1 MTANH
6 PTDPE
11 TGDAQDQLQ
20 NTARKNR
27 GVRFSDTEWEEV
39 REAAQTD
46 GITPAEFVRE
56 KILALVRNREDAAPV
71 SLPAHLVSLIE
82 RTFRYTYI
90 MATKLHG
97 DMIDDGERERLEH
110 LVEEAR
116 KLQDSLRKH
125 PPND

>member
-1 MTANH
+1 MTVDH

-11 TGDAQDQLQ
+11 TGVAQDQEQ
-20 NTARKNR
+20 NVARKNR
-27 GVRFSDTEWEEV
+27 GVRFSDAEWEEV
-39 REAAQTD
+39 REAAQTH
-46 GITPAEFVRE
+46 GITPAEFVRDN
-56 KILALVRNREDAAPV
+56 ILALVRNQEDNATVA
-71 SLPAHLVSLIE
+71 LPAHLVSLIE

-116 KLQDSLRKH
+116 KLQNTLKNS
-125 PPND
+125 PSE

>member
-1 MTANH
+1 MTAHH
-6 PTDPE
+6 PTDPDI
-11 TGDAQDQLQ
+11 GDAQDQQQ
-20 NTARKNR
+20 NAARKNR
-27 GVRFSDTEWEEV
+27 GVRFSDAEWEEV
-39 REAAQTD
+39 REAAQTH

-56 KILALVRNREDAAPV
+56 KILALVRNRENAASV
-71 SLPAHLVSLIE
+71 SLPAHLMSLIE